1 MPSPQDSRLSATLR
15 TLQEEFVDAAIS
27 AAALSGSHAR
37 GDADAFSD
45 IDLRLYS
52 AMPLE
57 GVEADR
63 LLYRN
68 GQLVSVSLH
77 TFRGEARQFADPPSA
92 VFAVAPIRTLH
103 VLLDREG
110 KLAELQEQAHR
121 FRWEDIATEADTY
134 TARTVYQQAEV
145 VHKVLGSLTAS
156 QPLRAVVATAELV
169 QELTLAM
176 AVSSRVL
183 VVSDRSYL
191 QQVYEAVGNATAWVE
206 AHRRL
211 AAGIATPN
219 GRDVYVVRGRAA
231 LALYRETALRT
242 QGSMTDAQ
250 RAVVTA
256 SVATIDRHV
265 HQWATQ

>member
-1 MPSPQDSRLSATLR
+1 MPLPQDPRLSATLQ
-15 TLQEEFVDAAIS
+15 LLLGEFVDATIS

-52 AMPLE
+52 DTPLE

-63 LLYRN
+63 LLFRDN
-68 GQLVSVSLH
+68 QLVSVSLH
-77 TFRGEARQFADPPSA
+77 TFRGEARQFADPPGA
-92 VFAVAPIRTLH
+92 AFAVAPIRTLH

-110 KLAELQEQAHR
+110 KLAELQEQARR
-121 FRWEDIATEADTY
+121 FRWEHIATEADAY
-134 TARTVYQQAEV
+134 TAHTVYQQAEV
-145 VHKVLGSLTAS
+145 VHKVLGSLAAS

-169 QELTLAM
+169 QELTVAM
-176 AVSSRVL
+176 AVSSRLL

-191 QQVYEAVGNATAWVE
+191 QQVYEGVGNGTGWVE
-206 AHRRL
+206 AHRL
-211 AAGIATPN
+211 AAGITTRN
-219 GRDVYVVRGRAA
+219 GRDGYIVRGRAA
-231 LALYRETALRT
+231 LALYRETALQT

-256 SVATIDRHV
+256 SVATIDRHIR
-265 HQWATQ
+265 QWATQ